1 MMLARRTNRLAA
13 AGVTIAAVI
22 ASFCCSYALCRWA
35 HAQPGPAILSAILA
49 LSLSRREHSAS
60 DGHVLVVPATIGATA
75 VVAAGVG
82 WLLVTVPA
90 LGAIVFTAG
99 MFLSVWLRNLG
110 ARGRIAGSLVALPL
124 VGMLVVPARAD
135 APGGVTVDLA
145 LIIAAGV
152 FAYAFAAVFGS
163 LARRAGITP
172 PIDPHR
178 AARTPAGAPAAAAG
192 RLPAAAADRKPAAA
206 NDRGSKTR
214 WSPTTRLALQMATA
228 VGSAFLA
235 GFALFPAHWSWCV
248 FTAFIVS
255 SGARSRGD
263 AAYKGVLRLG
273 GALAGTLA
281 ATILT
286 RLWLP
291 SGISEAATIFA
302 ILFVGVALRESNYA
316 YWAACMTLVLA
327 LLAAPGAAG
336 LAFLGVRLEA
346 IVAGALCAALAAW
359 YVMPITVEAVIR
371 RRLADALAALDDFA
385 AGEHASEAERA
396 NKLAIVEKHM
406 AELEAVAPPA
416 RWHRRLFA
424 RSTGAAHPAAW
435 IDLAQ
440 SVHRGTRAIDVTRA
454 RDARHRA
461 SVRRAIGISRRAIAQ
476 HGKPDTPKEAPSVA
490 EALQRL
496 HDLVHGSDWT
506 SGAAVGNGSAAIG
519 TRARARG
526 GVKVEA
532 GSDEGNE

>member
-1 MMLARRTNRLAA
+1 LLARAAHRLAG

-22 ASFCCSYALCRWA
+22 ASFGCTYALCRWA

-49 LSLSRREHSAS
+49 LSLSRREHSAR
-60 DGHVLVVPATIGATA
+60 DGQIFVVPGTIGATA

-82 WLLVTVPA
+82 WLLLKVPA

-99 MFLSVWLRNLG
+99 MFLSVWLRNFG
-110 ARGRIAGSLVALPL
+110 ARGRIAGSLIALPL

-135 APGGVTVDLA
+135 APGGVAVDLA
-145 LIIAAGV
+145 LVVAAGV
-152 FAYAFAAVFGS
+152 VAYGFAAAFGL
-163 LARRAGITP
+163 LAKRAGISLPVAPQRP
-172 PIDPHR
+172 PGATER
-178 AARTPAGAPAAAAG
+178 VPANRGPE
-192 RLPAAAADRKPAAA
+192 KP
-206 NDRGSKTR
+206 T
-214 WSPTTRLALQMATA
+214 WSPTTRLALQMGTA

-235 GFALFPAHWSWCV
+235 GFALFPAHWYWCV

-273 GALAGTLA
+273 GALAGTIA

-291 SGISEAATIFA
+291 SGISEAVAIFA
-302 ILFVGVALRESNYA
+302 ILFVGIALRESNYA
-316 YWAACMTLVLA
+316 YWAACVTLVLA

-359 YVMPITVEAVIR
+359 YVMPIKVEAVVR

-385 AGEHASEAERA
+385 AGEHATESERA
-396 NKLAIVEKHM
+396 HKLTIVERHM

-440 SVHRGTRAIDVTRA
+440 SVHRGARAIDDTRA
-454 RDARHRA
+454 RDARDRA
-461 SVRRAIGISRRAIAQ
+461 SLRRAIGISRRAIAQ

-496 HDLVHGSDWT
+496 HDLVHGSDPA
-506 SGAAVGNGSAAIG
+506 SGTAVGNGSAAIG
-519 TRARARG
+519 TSARARG